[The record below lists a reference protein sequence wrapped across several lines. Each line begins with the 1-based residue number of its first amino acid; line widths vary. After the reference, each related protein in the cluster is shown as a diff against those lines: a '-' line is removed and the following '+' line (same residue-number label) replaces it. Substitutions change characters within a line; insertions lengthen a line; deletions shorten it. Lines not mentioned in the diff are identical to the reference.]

1 MSRVVNEKVN
11 HTNPGKKEAY
21 HGTKLGHDKGSDN
34 ADINQFEGKDVR
46 VKPHETTGP
55 DAGHT
60 HSSQAPRAAGASP
73 VRVREHAGFGKVNH
87 GGTHVRNATKE

>member
-1 MSRVVNEKVN
+1 MKVEVKVN

-21 HGTKLGHDKGSDN
+21 HGAKLGASKGSDN
-34 ADINQFEGKDVR
+34 PDINQFEGKDVR
-46 VKPHETTGP
+46 VKASETTGP

-60 HSSQAPRAAGASP
+60 HSSQAPRAVGASP

-87 GGTHVRNATKE
+87 GGSHTKNATKE